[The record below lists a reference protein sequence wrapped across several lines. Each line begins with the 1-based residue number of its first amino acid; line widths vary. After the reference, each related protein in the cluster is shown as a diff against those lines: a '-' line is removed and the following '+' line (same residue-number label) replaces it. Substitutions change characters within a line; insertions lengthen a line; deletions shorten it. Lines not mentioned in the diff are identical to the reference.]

1 MADAELA
8 DPGSVLDFLGEGII
22 RIVSPVSASMLLVV
36 LLVSSLSS
44 PSSSSSSPLFS
55 ITYSSSS
62 AWDDLKVALLSSV
75 AFVALTTLVTFVL
88 VLLFY
93 LRCSRLLRSYLALSS
108 FVVFAFLGGHVS
120 LLLVRRFSLPL
131 DPLTFALLLLNLSV
145 VGVAAVFAPSRTIPI
160 SLNQAYLVLI
170 GVLVAYWFTLLP
182 EWTTWALLIAM
193 ALYDLAAVL
202 LPGGPLRLLVEIAES
217 RDEEIP
223 ALIYEVRPVENLPR
237 LSRRVSRARTHFDA
251 NPPSNSTPAPPG
263 ESPPPE
269 MAVVL
274 DVDRPAAEEP
284 SPADVNAPLIEQRRN
299 HPVNRSGEEWLEGI
313 GVASLGSIKLGLGDF
328 IFYSVL
334 VGRAAMY
341 DYTAVYACYL
351 AIIAGLGVTLLLL
364 GFFRQA
370 LPALPVSI
378 TLGVVFYVLTREL
391 LEVFVVQCSTNLLMF

>member
-22 RIVSPVSASMLLVV
+22 RIVSP
-36 LLVSSLSS
+36 S
-44 PSSSSSSPLFS
+44 PPPCSSSSSSCPSSPPPPPPPRPPL
-55 ITYSSSS
+55 
-62 AWDDLKVALLSSV
+62 LHHLLLLIRV
-75 AFVALTTLVTFVL
+75 GRPQGRPAQLRRLRRPHHPRHLRPRPPLLPTLL
-88 VLLFY
+88 PPPPLLPRP
-93 LRCSRLLRSYLALSS
+93 LLLRRLRLPRRPR
-108 FVVFAFLGGHVS
+108 LPPPRPP
-120 LLLVRRFSLPL
+120 LLPPL

-263 ESPPPE
+263 ESPPPRWRWCS
-269 MAVVL
+269 MWIDL
-274 DVDRPAAEEP
+274 Q
-284 SPADVNAPLIEQRRN
+284 QRNLRL
-299 HPVNRSGEEWLEGI
+299 PML
-313 GVASLGSIKLGLGDF
+313 
-328 IFYSVL
+328 
-334 VGRAAMY
+334 M
-341 DYTAVYACYL
+341 
-351 AIIAGLGVTLLLL
+351 LL
-364 GFFRQA
+364 
-370 LPALPVSI
+370 
-378 TLGVVFYVLTREL
+378 
-391 LEVFVVQCSTNLLMF
+391 